1 MDHSG
6 SRWLVLT
13 TTSIAAFITP
23 FLSSAI
29 AFAVPRIGVSFH
41 LDFIEVALIPMVFLI
56 PLASFMIFF
65 GRISDN
71 IGRVK
76 VFRIGLAIFGV
87 STIAASFSTTYTF
100 LIAMVFL
107 AGLGSAVLSTNS
119 TAIVSYVYSS
129 GGRGFALGIN
139 AMSVYLGLTFAPFL
153 GGILI
158 EFIGWRSVFLLS
170 GPVGFAALALS
181 TASLRNIEIHG
192 TTARSGLLGAGF
204 LAGTILSLTAYVAL
218 GDLTGFIRSAYIL
231 PVAAVFILLF
241 IRYGS
246 HGHEEAIPSE
256 ILKGN
261 RTFAASNLTALLNY
275 LSTFSIVFIFSI
287 YLQVILH
294 VSPFISGILILP
306 EPVFM
311 VALSPVAG
319 RLSDRSGSSAIAS
332 AGMVVIGVS
341 FLGFYIITPL
351 YRAIIVLLLG
361 AIGIGFGLFSAP
373 NTNSVMG
380 SVSRDNSGTAS
391 GFLGTMRFTGQL
403 FSIVLAT
410 MIISAFIPRSLTVGM
425 FSGTVV
431 TITPQYFSSF
441 SEGFRTVMIIS
452 AILSLIGAL
461 TSLLKNKG
469 D

>member
-1 MDHSG
+1 M
-6 SRWLVLT
+6 T

-41 LDFIEVALIPMVFLI
+41 LDFIDVALIPMVFLI

-65 GRISDN
+65 GRISDD

-76 VFRIGLAIFGV
+76 IFRLGLAIFGI
-87 STIAASFSTTYTF
+87 SAIAASFSTSYIF

-107 AGLGSAVLSTNS
+107 AGLGSAILSTNS

-158 EFIGWRSVFLLS
+158 EFIGWRSVFLLA
-170 GPVGFAALALS
+170 GPFGFAALALS
-181 TASLRNIEIHG
+181 TISLRNIEIHG
-192 TTARSGLLGAGF
+192 TTTRFGLLGSGF

-218 GDLTGFIRSAYIL
+218 GDVTGFIRSSYIL
-231 PVAAVFILLF
+231 PVAAVFIILF

-246 HGHEEAIPSE
+246 HGRGEAIPSE

-319 RLSDRSGSSAIAS
+319 KLSDRFGSRKIAS
-332 AGMVVIGVS
+332 AGMVVIGIS
-341 FLGFYIITPL
+341 FLGFYIIHPL
-351 YRAIIVLLLG
+351 YTAIILLLLG
-361 AIGIGFGLFSAP
+361 TIGIGFGLFSAP

-403 FSIVLAT
+403 FSIALAT
-410 MIISAFIPRSLTVGM
+410 IIISAYIPRSLTVGM

-441 SEGFRTVMIIS
+441 SEGFRIVMIVS